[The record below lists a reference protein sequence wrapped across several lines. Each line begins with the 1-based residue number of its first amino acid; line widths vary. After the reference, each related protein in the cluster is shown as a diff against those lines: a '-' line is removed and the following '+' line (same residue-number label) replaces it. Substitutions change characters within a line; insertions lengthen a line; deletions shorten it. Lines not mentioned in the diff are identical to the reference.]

1 MTNPI
6 AFGLDALAEQKG
18 PAMPTTPDD
27 ELSPLQRQTPP
38 TRPILYAKIKRSS
51 KYAYQGEREGQAV
64 LLRVTELDDDHYAF
78 YLENGNRYRRED
90 LAFFTKSPKGQLLKL
105 S

>member
-1 MTNPI
+1 MT
-6 AFGLDALAEQKG
+6 
-18 PAMPTTPDD
+18 T
-27 ELSPLQRQTPP
+27 
-38 TRPILYAKIKRSS
+38 PILYEKIKRSS
-51 KYAYQGEREGQAV
+51 KYAYQGERDGQAV
-64 LLRVTELDDDHYAF
+64 LMRVTELADDYYAY